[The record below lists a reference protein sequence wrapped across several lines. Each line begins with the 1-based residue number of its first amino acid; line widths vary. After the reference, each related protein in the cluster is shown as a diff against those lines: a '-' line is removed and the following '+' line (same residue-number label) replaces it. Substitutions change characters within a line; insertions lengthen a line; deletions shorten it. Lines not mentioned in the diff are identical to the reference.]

1 MWWTAI
7 LQNIG
12 GITAAAK
19 EPIAGVIGSQSK
31 AARWHRKTLRADQA
45 AYDAGQ
51 LGLSDAQ
58 KQQMAGAA
66 QEQVQASL
74 QPQANEIAR
83 QQAAMGFGRSG
94 AATAATGQLANATA
108 GATAGAMKNI
118 EALSQEQVARKQ
130 ADVVGRTA
138 AQRQKIQTDWN
149 NWAESAK
156 KDRAANNQ
164 AGSALAAAYGNA
176 SSFDSKTAKT
186 GQPVEEGAGVTPEYK
201 DAAGRVMSGVSY

>member
-19 EPIAGVIGSQSK
+19 TPIAGIVGSQSK

-58 KQQMAGAA
+58 KQQMAGDA
-66 QEQVQASL
+66 QEQIQASL
-74 QPQANEIAR
+74 QPQMAEAQR
-83 QQAAMGFGRSG
+83 QSAAMGFGRSG

-108 GATAGAMKNI
+108 NATAGAMRNI
-118 EALSQEQVARKQ
+118 DALSQEQTARRQ
-130 ADVVGRTA
+130 ADIVGRTA

-156 KDRAANNQ
+156 DDRAANNQ
-164 AGSALAAAYGNA
+164 AGTALSAAWENS
-176 SSFDSKTAKT
+176 SSFGGT
-186 GQPVEEGAGVTPEYK
+186 
-201 DAAGRVMSGVSY
+201 